1 MSDENNK
8 PAVIQEPTTDFTEKD
23 MQNIQEYIAA
33 GLPDI
38 ATVDGEI
45 MARMMDLYL
54 SGKTYRQIA
63 MTVSVNKRIVLYLSH
78 KFNWFALRMD
88 YIKDL
93 EESIRG
99 RTLEAKLVN
108 QDFLLQLIHMWQK
121 KIGNKITKYL
131 ATDNE
136 QFANDIDLKEVDKYL
151 KTVEMLHKLGSEKG
165 SSAGGTPAV
174 GLNLGDGVT
183 IERKGD
189 NTVEITPKSKAIGD
203 MLKQFADSRRE
214 EEAVPTKK

>member
-38 ATVDGEI
+38 ATVDGEV

-165 SSAGGTPAV
+165 SAGGTPAV

>member
-1 MSDENNK
+1 MSEENK
-8 PAVIQEPTTDFTEKD
+8 PALIQEPTTDFTEKD

-38 ATVDGEI
+38 ATVDGEK

-99 RTLEAKLVN
+99 RMIEAKLVN

-136 QFANDIDLKEVDKYL
+136 QFAKDIDLKEVDKYL
-151 KTVEMLHKLGSEKG
+151 KTVEMLHKLSSEKG
-165 SSAGGTPAV
+165 GNAGGTPAV

-214 EEAVPTKK
+214 EESVPKKK

>member
-1 MSDENNK
+1 MSEENK
-8 PAVIQEPTTDFTEKD
+8 PALIQEPTTDFTEKD

-38 ATVDGEI
+38 ATVDGEK

-63 MTVSVNKRIVLYLSH
+63 MIVSVNKRIVLYLSH

-99 RTLEAKLVN
+99 RMIEAKLVN

-136 QFANDIDLKEVDKYL
+136 QFAKDIDLKEVDKYL
-151 KTVEMLHKLGSEKG
+151 KTVEMLHRLSSEKG
-165 SSAGGTPAV
+165 GSGGGTPAV

-203 MLKQFADSRRE
+203 MLKRFADSRRE
-214 EEAVPTKK
+214 EESVSKKK